1 MKQQGLRDRILLFRE
16 ECKMSLTSLSFFA
29 LVSIAVIWYYIMP
42 IKYRWISLLVA
53 SSFFIVNKNN
63 WTLVTVMVVS
73 IGCTYITAVIIE
85 KHRKKIKI
93 IKIMLSFCILINAGT
108 LIVLKDFNFFMI
120 TGRCIQRLSGHEANL
135 QNVSL
140 LAPLGISYYTLTLI
154 AYVLDVYWGT
164 AQTEINPLKFFLF
177 IGYFPLLTS
186 GPIIRASESKNNIL
200 EGHRFSYESFCFG
213 VQRILWGLFKKL
225 VISERLAIFVNSV
238 YGEFTIYTGL
248 YIWIAVFAFTI
259 QLYTDFSGCIDI
271 VLGVSEL
278 FGIYLPE
285 NFDLPFLSISLS
297 EFWRRWH
304 ITLGG
309 WLRDYI
315 LYPILKT
322 SLWQKMGDKAR
333 KKYGKK
339 IGKKI
344 PVWCGMLVSWFLIGF
359 WHGGAWNYIIGVG
372 LFFGTIIILGEMLEP
387 AFMKLISHF
396 CINIEC
402 FSWKFYQIVR
412 TFILFSLGLSF
423 FRANNGI
430 REGIELWKA
439 AFSVWNPWILFDG
452 SLYRLGLDAKD
463 CGLVVI
469 SILILIV
476 SGVLRHYLKHPIREW
491 LAEQN
496 LVFRWGILYVLLFGV
511 IIFGLYGSEY
521 DATAFIYQQF

>member
-1 MKQQGLRDRILLFRE
+1 
-16 ECKMSLTSLSFFA
+16 MSLTSLSFFI
-29 LVSIAVIWYYIMP
+29 LVLIAVICYYIIP
-42 IKYRWISLLVA
+42 IRYRWISLLTA
-53 SSFFIVNKNN
+53 STFFVINN
-63 WTLVTVMVVS
+63 NNLKLAAVMLFT
-73 IGCTYITAVIIE
+73 IGCTYTTSVIIE
-85 KHRKKIKI
+85 KHRRKIKI
-93 IKIMLSFCILINAGT
+93 VKLLLAICILIDAGT
-108 LIVLKDFNFFMI
+108 LIVLKDCNFFMI

-135 QNVSL
+135 QNISL

-164 AQTEINPLKFFLF
+164 VQAEANPLKFILF
-177 IGYFPLLTS
+177 TGYFPLLTS

-200 EGHRFSYESFCFG
+200 EGHKFSYKGFCFG
-213 VQRILWGLFKKL
+213 VQRISWGIFKKL

-238 YGEFTIYTGL
+238 YEDFNTYTGL
-248 YIWIAVFAFTI
+248 YIWIAVIAFTI

-278 FGIYLPE
+278 FGIVLPE
-285 NFDLPFLSISLS
+285 NFNLPFLSRSLS

-304 ITLGG
+304 ITLGA

-322 SLWQKMGDKAR
+322 SVWQRMGDKT
-333 KKYGKK
+333 KKKFGKK
-339 IGKKI
+339 LGKKI
-344 PVWCGMLVSWFLIGF
+344 PVWCGMLISWFLIGF

-372 LFFGTIIILGEMLEP
+372 LFFGTVIILGEMLEP
-387 AFMKLISHF
+387 VFKKLILWLGV
-396 CINIEC
+396 NTDC
-402 FSWKFYQIVR
+402 FSWKFWQIVR
-412 TFILFSLGLSF
+412 TFVLFSFGLSF
-423 FRANNGI
+423 FRAYNGV

-452 SLYRLGLDAKD
+452 SLNKLGLDAKD
-463 CGLVVI
+463 WGVVVI
-469 SILILIV
+469 SILVLIV
-476 SGVLRHYLKHPIREW
+476 SGVLRYYLKRPIREW

-521 DATAFIYQQF
+521 DAAAFIYQQF